1 MYFVDRI
8 DVPGLGNRGY
18 LAGGPDQAVVV
29 DPPRD
34 IDRVIEAAARRGVR
48 VTHVV
53 ETHVHNDYVTGGLEL
68 ARITG
73 AAYLVPAGAR
83 VAYDR
88 VPVADGDSVEIE
100 AGLVLRALATP
111 GHTPHHTAYV
121 LEEAGL
127 AVAVFT
133 GGSLLIGTVGRPDL
147 VEPRLTGELARAQ
160 HASAHRLAAELPD
173 ETAVLPT
180 HGFGSFCSAGTAAGD
195 DATTIGRE
203 RGANEALVKDADTF
217 VADLLAGLDDVPAYY
232 AHMGPL
238 NSAGPAPVDLTP
250 PAPADAEEIA
260 ARLAAGEWVVDL
272 RNRVA
277 FAEGHVAGTLN
288 FEAEGQLATYLA
300 WLLPWGKPVTL
311 LAESA
316 DQLAR
321 AQRELTRVGIDRP
334 AAASTGTPAG
344 WLRPGE
350 RPRTFPRATFAD
362 LMAELT
368 DVRQE
373 LAGADIG
380 RPTGSP
386 AQWLRP
392 GEQPH
397 TLPHGTVSD
406 PAAQLAS
413 TQQDSAR
420 DDSNRPTTTGRRPF
434 AGPAGKEDT
443 QVVILDVRRDSE
455 RADGHIAGSLHIPLH
470 QLRDRLAEIPDGTVW
485 VHCAGGMRAAIAAS
499 LLDAAGRVVVAV
511 DDGFG
516 AAREAGLPMA
526 RVTPA
531 EAHELTGAD
540 GTAVLLDVREAEEW
554 AAGHAVDAVHAPLS
568 ALTAGASLPGAA
580 QGRPL
585 ITICRSGKRSRQA
598 ATLLTA
604 RGAEVSDVIGGMGAW
619 VGAGLPTE
627 TGGGLPPE
635 ANLPVPNGSGTQAE
649 AGLSAA
655 AGSGLPAPSDLSAA
669 TASRPHTAAFSDGG
683 TVA

>member
-8 DVPGLGNRGY
+8 EVPGLGNRGY
-18 LAGGPDQAVVV
+18 LAGGPHRAVAV

-88 VPVADGDSVEIE
+88 VPVTDGDGVEIE
-100 AGLVLRALATP
+100 EGLVLRALATP

-121 LEEAGL
+121 LEEAGS

-160 HASAHRLAAELPD
+160 YDSAHRLAAELPD

-180 HGFGSFCSAGTAAGD
+180 HGFGSFCSAGTATG

-203 RGANEALVKDADTF
+203 RVTNEALLKDADTF
-217 VADLLAGLDDVPAYY
+217 VAELLAGLDDVPAYY

-316 DQLAR
+316 SQLAD

-362 LMAELT
+362 LAG
-368 DVRQE
+368 QE
-373 LAGADIG
+373 
-380 RPTGSP
+380 RN
-386 AQWLRP
+386 
-392 GEQPH
+392 E
-397 TLPHGTVSD
+397 
-406 PAAQLAS
+406 
-413 TQQDSAR
+413 
-420 DDSNRPTTTGRRPF
+420 
-434 AGPAGKEDT
+434 
-443 QVVILDVRRDSE
+443 VVILDVRRDSE
-455 RADGHIAGSLHIPLH
+455 RAGGHIAGSLHIPLH
-470 QLRDRLAEIPDGTVW
+470 QLRDRLTEIPDGTVW
-485 VHCAGGMRAAIAAS
+485 VHCAGGMRAGIAAS

-511 DDGFG
+511 DDGFA

-554 AAGHAVDAVHAPLS
+554 AAGHAAGAVHAPLS
-568 ALTAGASLPGAA
+568 SLTAGASLPGAA
-580 QGRPL
+580 QGHPL
-585 ITICRSGKRSRQA
+585 IAICRSGKRSRQA
-598 ATLLTA
+598 AALLTA
-604 RGAEVSDVIGGMGAW
+604 RGAEVSDVLGGMGAW

-635 ANLPVPNGSGTQAE
+635 ANLSVPNGSGTQSE

-655 AGSGLPAPSDLSAA
+655 AGSGLPAPADLSAA
-669 TASRPHTAAFSDGG
+669 TASRPHTAASSDGG
-683 TVA
+683 PVA